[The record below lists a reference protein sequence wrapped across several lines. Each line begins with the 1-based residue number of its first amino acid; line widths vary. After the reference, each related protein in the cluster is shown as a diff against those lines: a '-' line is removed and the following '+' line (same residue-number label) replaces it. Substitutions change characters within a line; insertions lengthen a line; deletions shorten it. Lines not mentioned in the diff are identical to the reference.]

1 MPGHTRSIYSR
12 RQRLGPARFDNPLA
26 DFLDRLPDY
35 FNDYQRNQLALERQQ
50 LADKRYEDSQELARQ
65 QREEEQKRYD
75 TQQQRLDDKI
85 ARDEKNEKRR
95 VANSFMSQG
104 QYEPALQI
112 FKNLGDVDNVA
123 RIQSIQES
131 TVGRADRFAE
141 LRAKAGRSDTN
152 HFEYKSELKKFR
164 EDFNIRPGDNSDLDG
179 QLFRLEQLN
188 TQKVN
193 RQNQGMIPFEEW
205 KTLDPEARAD
215 YNTVINSE
223 NNIKELREDQ
233 IKGQDAITSG
243 IGGRSIKERIQFEQ
257 ETISKIMNKP
267 KYKLETE
274 AEYRARI
281 KVPVGAIIPTDQE
294 TFYADASLFPA
305 SPEIKEFEE
314 QEINDMLDM
323 ANAPIETQAD
333 TVQRQSS
340 TPIQDILNIPSA
352 QAQPQTTE
360 QDTTEP
366 ADLQLGETI
375 SAQQTDNFDVKDIS
389 TAKPVLK
396 NPQTARRYA
405 NDVKKLQNLSNRLLD
420 VQNIPNEKS
429 RDFTRKKI
437 NKEIEKISN
446 DIKKEYGEFIDPNT
460 GEFSSGEFSN
470 DFFSV
475 LSLYSDV
482 PQDQLKQLF
491 KGFSTAKPVQ
501 QAI

>member
-50 LADKRYEDSQELARQ
+50 LADKRYEDSKEIARQ
-65 QREEEQKRYD
+65 QREEEQRRYD
-75 TQQQRLDDKI
+75 KEQKRLDKK
-85 ARDEKNEKRR
+85 AETDELNRIR
-95 VANSFMSQG
+95 SIGNSFLNNGDTEQAIKIFEKTGDMDIVSGLRDKAEKETGREDAFVEIRNMS
-104 QYEPALQI
+104 
-112 FKNLGDVDNVA
+112 
-123 RIQSIQES
+123 
-131 TVGRADRFAE
+131 
-141 LRAKAGRSDTN
+141 GRSDTN
-152 HFEYKSELKKFR
+152 PFQFKDKLEKFR
-164 EDFNIRPGDNSDLDG
+164 EDYNIRPGDNSNLDR
-179 QLFRLEQLN
+179 QLFQIESLN
-188 TQKVN
+188 NQQVN
-193 RQNQGMIPFEEW
+193 RRNKGMIPLEEW

-233 IKGQDAITSG
+233 IKGKDAITSSL
-243 IGGRSIKERIQFEQ
+243 GGPSIKERIQFEQ

-429 RDFTRKKI
+429 RDFTRKKL